1 MSMPFD
7 PAPMLAGLKDFQRQ
21 TVEYV
26 FHRLFVASPST
37 RRFLVADEVGLGK
50 TLVAKGVIAKAIQHL
65 QPTTRRI
72 DIIYVCSNADIA
84 SQNIGRLNVTGQH
97 TFERATRLTLLPQEL
112 HDLDPDPQQS
122 RINFVSF
129 TPGTTFD
136 MGKRGGTKEERRLMC
151 QMLAAEREGR
161 FVAGLQRLSRAT
173 AGEVGWQDYVV
184 QPVDFDAKLA
194 HDFRGAVASDEQ
206 LAGRLSDLA
215 EYFYDRRHVPDATMR
230 DRALQLISDLR
241 GRLAKVCLA
250 ALEPDLVILDEFQ
263 RFRDLLNP
271 ENPSAELAQTL
282 FKQPGVRVLLLSATP
297 YKMYARD
304 DEGEDHFADFL
315 ETIKFLVDGDNT
327 RLDALKR
334 NLDVI
339 RDDLLL
345 RVDNRDVSQGLIAK
359 SRAQSSLL
367 SVMCRTERVGATRGR
382 DAMVRKLMTK
392 PQMRAADL
400 EDLAFAESVART
412 VMAPGAF
419 DYWKSAPYLF
429 NFMGDYKLKRCF
441 DDGIRNDPAKRVALS
456 QLAVS
461 RRPRIL
467 AKRTIARFGELDPAN
482 GRVRVLLDEMLNKQ
496 LWRLLWLPPSLP
508 YWLPTGAF
516 ESAADVTKTL
526 MFSAWNVVPDALS
539 AVLSYEA
546 ERCMMGGRQGIRYNA
561 VERFAGRLRGLNTFA
576 ALCPSPALAELI
588 DPLALARIAM
598 TGGLADS
605 ASVLRLAKERL
616 SPVLEPL
623 LKPAP
628 TTGSPDARWY
638 WVALARLTM
647 QRYPSTK
654 EWDSRAPWADGAVS
668 DEGMAGSALRFVA
681 AFDDMPDSPLGRVPD
696 DLHDVIA
703 QLALTSPGVCA
714 MRSLRRV
721 APSLKW
727 DDLGLV
733 AAAWKVAEGFRS
745 LFNRPEVV
753 VMLQREESD
762 SDSYWKRILSYAL
775 DGNLASLLDEQVHL
789 LVESLGLTDAV
800 EAERVRPI
808 AEEIHTALS
817 IHTASLRPDDVQLP
831 PEGFNISGQIS
842 MRCRYAVRFGDQD
855 EQDKAVSR
863 KEAIRV
869 AFNSPFR
876 PFVLATTS
884 VGQEGL
890 DFHQWCHSV
899 VHWNLP
905 SNPVDLEQ
913 REGRVHRYKGHAVRK
928 NIAKVW
934 RRAVLQDASVD
945 DAWSWMFAAAVAD
958 RPPED
963 TDLVPYWVY
972 DVDGGAKVERR
983 FLVTPLSSEAA
994 RCVLLERGL
1003 ALYRLVF
1010 GQPRQED
1017 LLAYLSGVV
1026 DDGHMREVIERC
1038 RIDLEPPLLQ
1048 SDDGPR
1054 QEMLNS
1060 MDNSV
1065 ALMGNAPEGGDCAP
1079 EGGAVA
1085 AQERRIE

>member
-1 MSMPFD
+1 MSPPFD
-7 PAPMLAGLKDFQRQ
+7 PAPVLASLKDFQRR

-26 FHRLFVASPST
+26 FHRLYVASSST

-50 TLVAKGVIAKAIQHL
+50 TLVAKGVIAKAIQYL

-84 SQNIGRLNVTGQH
+84 GQNIGRLNVTGQH

-112 HDLDPDPQQS
+112 HDLDPDPQQA

-151 QMLAAEREGR
+151 QMLAQGREGR

-194 HDFRGAVASDEQ
+194 RDFRGAVAGDGQ
-206 LAGRLSDLA
+206 LTRRLSELA

-241 GRLAKVCLA
+241 GRLAEVCLA

-315 ETIKFLVDGDNT
+315 KTIKFLVDA
-327 RLDALKR
+327 DAVTLAELQR
-334 NLDVI
+334 SLEI
-339 RDDLLL
+339 TRDDLLL
-345 RVDNRDVSQGLIAK
+345 RADGSDVSRGLVAK
-359 SRAQSSLL
+359 RRVQSLLL
-367 SVMCRTERVGATRGR
+367 SVMCRTERVGATRGG
-382 DAMVRKLMTK
+382 DAMVQEVLSRPEL
-392 PQMRAADL
+392 QAADL
-400 EDLAFAESVART
+400 DDLAFAEAVARA
-412 VMAPGAF
+412 VKAPGAL
-419 DYWKSAPYLF
+419 DYWKSSPYLF
-429 NFMGDYKLKRCF
+429 NFMGGYELKRRF
-441 DDGIRNDPAKRVALS
+441 VDGLHQDADRGFALS
-456 QLAVS
+456 RLG
-461 RRPRIL
+461 
-467 AKRTIARFGELDPAN
+467 IARPPRLLPKRAIGRFAKLEPAN
-482 GRVRVLLDEMLNKQ
+482 GRTRVLLDEMLDKQ
-496 LWRLLWLPPSLP
+496 LWRLLWLPPSLL
-508 YWLPTGAF
+508 YWLPAGSFEGVTG
-516 ESAADVTKTL
+516 VTKFL
-526 MFSAWNVVPDALS
+526 VFSAWNVVPDALS

-546 ERCMMGGRQGIRYNA
+546 ERRMMGDRAGIRYR
-561 VERFAGRLRGLNTFA
+561 EIDRYAGRLRGLNAFA
-576 ALCPSPALAELI
+576 TLCPSPALAELV
-588 DPLALARIAM
+588 DPLALARMAGIDGK
-598 TGGLADS
+598 TDL
-605 ASVLRLAKERL
+605 ASVVHLATQLLR
-616 SPVLEPL
+616 PYIEPL
-623 LKPAP
+623 VRAAPAV
-628 TTGSPDARWY
+628 GLPDPRWY
-638 WVALARLTM
+638 WVVIARLTM
-647 QRYPSTK
+647 QRFPSTK
-654 EWDSRAPWADGAVS
+654 AWGAQAVWHDEAAPTASTGGDVG
-668 DEGMAGSALRFVA
+668 RFVA
-681 AFDDMPDSPLGRVPD
+681 AFDPMPDSPLGRIPR
-696 DLHDVIA
+696 DLYEVVAQIA
-703 QLALTSPGVCA
+703 LGGPGVCA
-714 MRSLRRV
+714 LRSLRRV
-721 APSLKW
+721 APNLRW
-727 DDLGLV
+727 DDRALV
-733 AAAWKVAEGFRS
+733 AAAWKVGDGFRS

-753 VMLQREESD
+753 VMLQRDESESD
-762 SDSYWKRILSYAL
+762 GYWKRSLSYAL
-775 DGNLASLLDEQVHL
+775 DGNVASLLDEQVHL
-789 LVESLGLTDAV
+789 LVESLGLTSAAATTRIQGVAD
-800 EAERVRPI
+800 
-808 AEEIHTALS
+808 EIHTAMS
-817 IHTASLRPDDVQLP
+817 IHTASLRPDDIRCAP
-831 PEGFNISGQIS
+831 DGFSVNGQIS

-863 KEAIRV
+863 KEAIRI

-890 DFHQWCHSV
+890 DFHQWCHAV

-928 NIAKVW
+928 NVAKAW
-934 RRAVLQDASVD
+934 GRRALQDASVD
-945 DAWSWMFAAAVAD
+945 DVWSWMFAAAVAA
-958 RPPED
+958 RPPGD

-972 DVDGGAKVERR
+972 DVEGGAKVERR

-994 RCVLLERGL
+994 RCVSLKRGL

-1017 LLAYLSGVV
+1017 LLAYLAGTV
-1026 DDGHMREVIERC
+1026 DVGQIREVTECC
-1038 RIDLEPPLLQ
+1038 RIDLEPPPFQ
-1048 SDDGPR
+1048 SDGGTHEEKSDST
-1054 QEMLNS
+1054 QT
-1060 MDNSV
+1060 SV
-1065 ALMGNAPEGGDCAP
+1065 ARAGCATDGGDCAL
-1079 EGGAVA
+1079 EGAIA
-1085 AQERRIE
+1085 SQK